1 MLFFNELICITSR
14 KWRSRLVHW
23 RRKIVMIVM
32 LSFFTPSRFGCNFR
46 LIGRLVEFAKMRLN
60 TKCSWRWCRP
70 WLISSTHQNR
80 LDNFHTNVV
89 CYNIYFL
96 HHMNKHNIC
105 FLQNCDRPHSSFHI
119 AIERPSFN
127 ANSFM
132 SCEDMMITLL
142 YEVCMYCIWKSQD
155 AFWFIYVKYA
165 AIKLHVMVK
174 QVMFALILS
183 HLNVQDNFADYVC
196 LIIKTAVM
204 KINSICN

>member
-105 FLQNCDRPHSSFHI
+105 FLQNCDLPHSSFHI
-119 AIERPSFN
+119 VIERPSFN
-127 ANSFM
+127 VIRLRWNWAPAELM
-132 SCEDMMITLL
+132 
-142 YEVCMYCIWKSQD
+142 
-155 AFWFIYVKYA
+155 
-165 AIKLHVMVK
+165 
-174 QVMFALILS
+174 
-183 HLNVQDNFADYVC
+183 
-196 LIIKTAVM
+196 IKTSKTEWHASPNM
-204 KINSICN
+204 QLDCRGWYF